1 MATSIDQS
9 DFIKTALRLPPSLHA
24 AVHAAAKRSGR
35 SFNAELLDLIDQGL
49 SSKEAPSLAPIL
61 ARLERALSR
70 AERSAATARHWTH
83 EFASAVAALT
93 KELPRD
99 EPVTVGSKIWMAGV
113 LHDHAKS
120 FAEGT
125 AQAREQA
132 LAAHEI
138 SELFEP
144 AASDSSPQADGNPPS
159 PAK

>member
-9 DFIKTALRLPPSLHA
+9 DFVKTALRLPPSLHA

-83 EFASAVAALT
+83 DFASAVAALT
-93 KELPRD
+93 EALPRD
-99 EPVTVGSKIWMAGV
+99 APVAVGSKIWMAGV

-125 AQAREQA
+125 AQAQEQA

-144 AASDSSPQADGNPPS
+144 AGASPSSRTGGEPTNS
-159 PAK
+159 TE